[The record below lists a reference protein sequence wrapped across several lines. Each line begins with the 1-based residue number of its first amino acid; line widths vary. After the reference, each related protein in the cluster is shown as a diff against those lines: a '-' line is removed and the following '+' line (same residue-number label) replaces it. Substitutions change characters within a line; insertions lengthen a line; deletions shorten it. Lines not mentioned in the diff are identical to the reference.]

1 MIFNAA
7 IAIRTMRSSVGLAA
21 GMRGHQMYAR
31 SLTGIAEGSMGSSWK
46 NRERAAEEIY
56 FNKEDAATLSKLA
69 AKLHKAT
76 EVSLPRALCC
86 FATLLPMLCSSSHV
100 CN

>member
-1 MIFNAA
+1 MMSNAA
-7 IAIRTMRSSVGLAA
+7 IAVRTMRSSIGLAA
-21 GMRGHQMYAR
+21 GIRARQMNVR
-31 SLTGIAEGSMGSSWK
+31 SLTGIADGSMGSSWK

-76 EVSLPRALCC
+76 EVSLLRR
-86 FATLLPMLCSSSHV
+86 ATLLNLTCSADPLFFDAQ
-100 CN
+100 